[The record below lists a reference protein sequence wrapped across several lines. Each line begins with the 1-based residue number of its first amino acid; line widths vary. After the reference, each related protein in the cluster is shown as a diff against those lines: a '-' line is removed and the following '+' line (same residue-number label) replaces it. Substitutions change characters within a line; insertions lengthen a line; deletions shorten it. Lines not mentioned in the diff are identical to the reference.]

1 MLWEVEIRPAAG
13 EVDRDGLRVVGE
25 AHALGVAGVKTVTTA
40 RSFLLQG
47 ASLNN
52 SDVTRAATTLLV
64 DPVAEIFSAHQVSA
78 KSASSKGRLLNVLFK
93 PGVTDNVALST
104 QKALADLG
112 FAVDTVATGRKYWFE
127 ADVSDT
133 DLDRIAK
140 RVLANDAIERVIAG
154 PLQMDQIGAGSEYK
168 FQLRTVP
175 IRTMNDD
182 ALMHLSKHGQLYLS
196 LAEMLTIKTHW
207 VEQQRDPTDIEL
219 ESVAQTWSE
228 HCSHKTLKGRIRYR
242 DENGE
247 HLFENMLKETVFGAT
262 VAIRE
267 KLGAD
272 DWCVSVFKDN
282 AGVVKFDDE
291 QNVCFKVETHN
302 HPSAIEPYG
311 GANTGLGG
319 VIRDPLGT
327 GLGAKPICNT
337 DVFCFAPPDTPYDA
351 LPPGTLHPKLVMK
364 GVVSGVRDYGN
375 RMGIP
380 TVNGSVFFDE
390 RYLGNPLVYC
400 GTAAMIPVDKVEK
413 EVHPGDLIVAVGGRT
428 GRDGIHGATFSSAEL
443 THESETI
450 SGGAVQIGNAVTE
463 KMVMDVILQAR
474 DKGLYHAITDCGAGG
489 FSSAVGEMGEHTGAV
504 VWLDKCPLKY
514 AGLSYTE
521 IWISEAQERM
531 VLAVPEQ
538 NWEEFR
544 ALCAAEGV
552 EATAFGQFGNEGRLK
567 LTYHGEVVGDVAM
580 SFLHDGRPPVV
591 RDATYTPPNEIPL
604 QEFSGSLR
612 DFLDVIGYAP
622 VPELNEHLKEE
633 VESQRLTRA
642 QRESDAKSGIEHAIS
657 AALLKHFGEDA
668 NVEVH
673 VNRLTDSPIVKLNG
687 REVEAEEL
695 GKLLGVISAATAK
708 PLMRERIR
716 ESASAGHSRLSA
728 SLSKILGSLNVCSKE
743 WIIRQ
748 YDHEVQ
754 SGSVIKPLVGV
765 ACDGPSDA
773 AVVRPNLKSQRGVVV
788 SNGMNPHYGDF
799 DPYWMAAAAIDEA
812 VRNCVAVGA
821 DPSRIAILDNF
832 CWGNTER
839 PETLGSLVRAALGC
853 KDTAI
858 AFGTP
863 FISGKDSLNNEFS
876 YVDAS
881 GQKQTVAIPSSLLI
895 SALGQV
901 EDVRKCVTMDLKA
914 VGNVLYQIGI
924 TKNELGGSHFALVNG
939 LKGGTVPHV
948 NLQQAPK
955 IFVAVHKAIEN
966 GLLKSCH
973 DLSEGGLA
981 VAAAEMAFAGGFGV
995 ELDLSALAS
1004 SSTIT
1009 DPAVLL
1015 YSESTTRFLVEVT
1028 PESAAKL
1035 EALFQGL
1042 PITKIGKT
1050 TSAKRV
1056 QAGVDGKQVL
1066 DADCA
1071 ELKAAWLKPLAW
1083 E

>member
-1 MLWEVEIRPAAG
+1 MLWEVEIRPAAN
-13 EVDRDGLRVVGE
+13 EIDREGLRVVGE
-25 AHALGVAGVKTVTTA
+25 AHAWGAAAVTSVHSA

-47 ASLNN
+47 ASLTAD
-52 SDVTRAATTLLV
+52 DVTRAAHTLLV
-64 DPVAEIFSAHQVSA
+64 DPVAEIFSAHRVSA
-78 KSASSKGRLLNVLFK
+78 QSDSQPASSDGRQLNVLFK

-104 QKALADLG
+104 QKALADMG
-112 FAVDTVATGRKYWFE
+112 FAVDAVATGRKYWFE
-127 ADVSDT
+127 ANVSDA
-133 DLDRIAK
+133 DLDRIGK
-140 RVLANDAIERVIAG
+140 RVLANDAIERVIGG
-154 PLQMDQIGAGSEYK
+154 PLRMDQIGAGSDYD

-175 IRTMNDD
+175 IRAMNDD
-182 ALMHLSKHGQLYLS
+182 ALLHLSKHGQLYLS
-196 LAEMLTIKTHW
+196 LAEMRTIQQHW

-242 DENGE
+242 DEHGE
-247 HLFENMLKETVFGAT
+247 RLFENMLKETIFGAT
-262 VAIRE
+262 VEIRRQ
-267 KLGAD
+267 LGDD
-272 DWCVSVFKDN
+272 DWCVSVFQDN
-282 AGVVKFDDE
+282 AGIVKFDE
-291 QNVCFKVETHN
+291 NQNVCFKVETHN

-311 GANTGLGG
+311 GANTGIGG

-351 LPPGTLHPKLVMK
+351 LPQGTLHPKLVMK
-364 GVVSGVRDYGN
+364 GVVAGVRDYGN

-380 TVNGSVFFDE
+380 TVNGAVFFDE

-400 GTAAMIPVDKVEK
+400 GTVAMIPVDKCEK

-474 DKGLYHAITDCGAGG
+474 DKNLYHAITDCGAGG

-504 VWLDKCPLKY
+504 VWLEKCPLKY

-531 VLAVPEQ
+531 VLAVAPEK
-538 NWEEFR
+538 WDEFH
-544 ALCAAEGV
+544 ALCSAEGV
-552 EATAFGQFGNEGRLK
+552 DATAFGQFGNEGRLK
-567 LTYHGEVVGDVAM
+567 LTYHGQVVGDVAM

-591 RDATYTPPNEIPL
+591 RDAVYSPPVELPLTPAAAIGNASRSTPSQAPTNNL
-604 QEFSGSLR
+604 SQSL
-612 DFLDVIGYAP
+612 V
-622 VPELNEHLKEE
+622 
-633 VESQRLTRA
+633 
-642 QRESDAKSGIEHAIS
+642 
-657 AALLKHFGEDA
+657 
-668 NVEVH
+668 
-673 VNRLTDSPIVKLNG
+673 
-687 REVEAEEL
+687 
-695 GKLLGVISAATAK
+695 
-708 PLMRERIR
+708 
-716 ESASAGHSRLSA
+716 
-728 SLSKILGSLNVCSKE
+728 KILGSLNVCSKE

-754 SGSVIKPLVGV
+754 AGSVIKPLVGI

-773 AVVRPNLKSQRGVVV
+773 AVVRPDFQSQRGVVV
-788 SNGMNPHYGDF
+788 SNGMNPRYGDF

-812 VRNCVAVGA
+812 MRNCVAVGA
-821 DPSRIAILDNF
+821 DPARIAILDNF

-876 YVDAS
+876 YVDAN
-881 GQKQTVAIPSSLLI
+881 GKKQTVAIPSSLLI

-901 EDVRKCVTMDLKA
+901 DDVRQCVTMDLKSA
-914 VGNVLYQIGI
+914 G
-924 TKNELGGSHFALVNG
+924 NELFLIGVTKDEMGGSHYALVNTMT
-939 LKGGTVPHV
+939 GGVVPHV
-948 NLQQAPK
+948 DLVQAPK
-955 IFVAVHKAIEN
+955 IFTAVHRAITG
-966 GLLKSCH
+966 GLVRSCH

-981 VAAAEMAFAGGFGV
+981 TAVAESAFAGGFGV
-995 ELDLSALAS
+995 DLDLTPLAK
-1004 SSTIT
+1004 STGLN
-1009 DPAVLL
+1009 DASVLL
-1015 YSESTTRFLVEVT
+1015 FSESTTRFLIEATPASVSDLKTLFADLPFVRLGKVT
-1028 PESAAKL
+1028 E
-1035 EALFQGL
+1035 E
-1042 PITKIGKT
+1042 
-1050 TSAKRV
+1050 KRV
-1056 QAGVDGKQVL
+1056 RCSLAGKQIL

-1071 ELKAAWLKPLAW
+1071 KLKSAWLNPLAW
-1083 E
+1083 D

>member
-196 LAEMLTIKTHW
+196 LAEMLTIKAHW
-207 VEQQRDPTDIEL
+207 VDQQRDPTDIEL

-262 VAIRE
+262 VEIRE

-380 TVNGSVFFDE
+380 TVNGSVFFDD

-474 DKGLYHAITDCGAGG
+474 NKGLYHAITDCGAGG

-591 RDATYTPPNEIPL
+591 RDATYLPPADLPL
-604 QEFSGSLR
+604 
-612 DFLDVIGYAP
+612 A
-622 VPELNEHLKEE
+622 N
-633 VESQRLTRA
+633 
-642 QRESDAKSGIEHAIS
+642 
-657 AALLKHFGEDA
+657 AA
-668 NVEVH
+668 
-673 VNRLTDSPIVKLNG
+673 
-687 REVEAEEL
+687 
-695 GKLLGVISAATAK
+695 
-708 PLMRERIR
+708 
-716 ESASAGHSRLSA
+716 SA
-728 SLSKILGSLNVCSKE
+728 SLSKSLTSILGSLNVCSKE

-812 VRNCVAVGA
+812 IRNCVAVGA
-821 DPSRIAILDNF
+821 NPNRIAILDNF

-876 YVDAS
+876 YVDAN

-914 VGNVLYQIGI
+914 SGNVLYQIGI
-924 TKNELGGSHFALVNG
+924 TKDEMGGSHFALVNG

-948 NLQQAPK
+948 DLQQAPK
-955 IFVAVHKAIEN
+955 IFVAVHKAIQS

-1015 YSESTTRFLVEVT
+1015 YSESTTRFLVETT
-1028 PESAAKL
+1028 PETAAKL

-1050 TSAKRV
+1050 TEAKRV
-1056 QAGVDGKQVL
+1056 QAGLGGKQIL
-1066 DADCA
+1066 EADCA